1 MQAIQPKKSLRVK
14 MLSVIGGVVVGLM
27 LLISFGI
34 LVQWRSMILQQL
46 QQKAESVTQAFG
58 ISVLDA
64 LIYGENENFQIED
77 LLESY
82 INDLKTKVPSIRSII
97 VSDNQRRVIAHSNPQ
112 MYNRLMD
119 DSLSL
124 RLSQTDRLISGIYKS
139 PSLGWIVETVLP
151 LQISG
156 KRWGVLR
163 IAFDAEPTRQE
174 IGHLFFLLL
183 AITVLLTVA
192 VLLVLRYLIDRTVQ
206 SLQVLVKA
214 MDAMELESGADLSLP
229 EREDEV
235 GALIRHFEMLR
246 KRLAASKEQLLL
258 AQKQIYQAEKLAS
271 VGRLASGV
279 AHEINNPL
287 NGIKHCLYA
296 IQKEPENKEQSEKYL
311 QLINEGLEHIES
323 VVQKLLG
330 FSRKSATSDKQVV
343 DLNESVKKVLAL
355 LEYRLNRKQVH
366 LQLDL
371 APKLPKIKGDD
382 GLLKEVIMNLL
393 LNGFD
398 AVAENGHL
406 TVQTV
411 LQADNRIAMIVKDDG
426 CGMAPEVLDKI
437 FDPFYTTKPA
447 GEGTGLGLSVALGIV
462 EAYGG
467 QITVKSAPGQGSTFT
482 VVLPIGEKHENI
494 AH

>member
-1 MQAIQPKKSLRVK
+1 MQSTPRKKSLRIK
-14 MLSVIGGVVVGLM
+14 MLSVIGGVVIGLM
-27 LLISFGI
+27 LLISSGI
-34 LVQWRSMILQQL
+34 LIQWRSMILQQL
-46 QQKAESVTQAFG
+46 QQNAESITQAFG

-64 LIYGENENFQIED
+64 LIYGENENFQVED

-82 INDLKTKVPSIRSII
+82 ISDLKAKVPAIRSIVI
-97 VSDNQRRVIAHSNPQ
+97 SDNQRRVIAHSSPQ
-112 MYNRLMD
+112 MYNRVLN

-124 RLSQTDRLISGIYKS
+124 RLSRTNRLISGIYKS

-151 LQISG
+151 LQIAG

-163 IAFDAEPTRQE
+163 IAFDAESTRRE
-174 IGHLFFLLL
+174 IGHLFLLLL

-296 IQKEPENKEQSEKYL
+296 IQKEPENRELVEKYL
-311 QLINEGLEHIES
+311 QLMNEGLEHIEA

-330 FSRKSATSDKQVV
+330 FSRKSASTRQAV
-343 DLNESVKKVLAL
+343 DLNESVRKVLAL
-355 LEYRLNRKQVH
+355 LEYRLNRKQVD

-371 APKLPKIKGDD
+371 AQDLPEINGDD

-393 LNGFD
+393 LNSFD
-398 AVAENGHL
+398 AVAENGRIA
-406 TVQTV
+406 VKTV
-411 LQADNRIAMIVKDDG
+411 LQTDNRVALIVKDDG
-426 CGMAPEVLDKI
+426 TGMAPEVLDKI

-462 EAYGG
+462 EAHGG
-467 QITVKSAPGQGSTFT
+467 QITAQSTPGQGSTFT
-482 VVLPIGEKHENI
+482 VVLPIGDKHEDI

>member
-1 MQAIQPKKSLRVK
+1 MQSTPRKKSLRIK
-14 MLSVIGGVVVGLM
+14 MLSVIGGVVIGLM

-34 LVQWRSMILQQL
+34 LIQWRSMILQQL
-46 QQKAESVTQAFG
+46 QQNAESITQAFG

-64 LIYGENENFQIED
+64 LIYGENENFQVED

-82 INDLKTKVPSIRSII
+82 ISDLKAKVPAIRSIVI
-97 VSDNQRRVIAHSNPQ
+97 SDNQRRVIAHSNPQ
-112 MYNRLMD
+112 MYNRVLN

-151 LQISG
+151 LRISG

-163 IAFDAEPTRQE
+163 IAFDAESTRRE
-174 IGHLFFLLL
+174 IGHLFLLLL

-296 IQKEPENKEQSEKYL
+296 IQKEPENRELVEKYL
-311 QLINEGLEHIES
+311 QLMNEGLEHIEA

-330 FSRKSATSDKQVV
+330 FSRKSASTRQAV
-343 DLNESVKKVLAL
+343 DLNESVRKVLAL
-355 LEYRLNRKQVH
+355 LEYRLNRKQVD

-371 APKLPKIKGDD
+371 APDLPEINGDD

-393 LNGFD
+393 LNSFD
-398 AVAENGHL
+398 AVAENGHIA
-406 TVQTV
+406 VKTV
-411 LQADNRIAMIVKDDG
+411 LQTDNRVALIVKDDG
-426 CGMAPEVLDKI
+426 SGMAPEVLDKI

-462 EAYGG
+462 EAHGG
-467 QITVKSAPGQGSTFT
+467 QIMAQSTPGQGSTFT
-482 VVLPIGEKHENI
+482 VVLPIGDKHEDI

>member
-1 MQAIQPKKSLRVK
+1 M
-14 MLSVIGGVVVGLM
+14 
-27 LLISFGI
+27 
-34 LVQWRSMILQQL
+34 
-46 QQKAESVTQAFG
+46 
-58 ISVLDA
+58 
-64 LIYGENENFQIED
+64 
-77 LLESY
+77 
-82 INDLKTKVPSIRSII
+82 
-97 VSDNQRRVIAHSNPQ
+97 
-112 MYNRLMD
+112 
-119 DSLSL
+119 
-124 RLSQTDRLISGIYKS
+124 
-139 PSLGWIVETVLP
+139 
-151 LQISG
+151 
-156 KRWGVLR
+156 
-163 IAFDAEPTRQE
+163 
-174 IGHLFFLLL
+174 
-183 AITVLLTVA
+183 LTVA

-426 CGMAPEVLDKI
+426 CGMAPDVLDKI

-462 EAYGG
+462 EAHGG

-482 VVLPIGEKHENI
+482 VVLPIGDKHENI

>member
-1 MQAIQPKKSLRVK
+1 MQSTPRKKSLRIK
-14 MLSVIGGVVVGLM
+14 MLSVIGGVVIGLM

-34 LVQWRSMILQQL
+34 LIQWRSMILQQL
-46 QQKAESVTQAFG
+46 QQNAESITQAFG

-64 LIYGENENFQIED
+64 LIYGENENFQVED

-82 INDLKTKVPSIRSII
+82 ISDLKAKVPAIRSIVI
-97 VSDNQRRVIAHSNPQ
+97 SDNRRRVIAHSNPQ
-112 MYNRLMD
+112 MYNRVLN

-151 LQISG
+151 LRIFG

-163 IAFDAEPTRQE
+163 IAFDAESTRRE
-174 IGHLFFLLL
+174 IGHLFLLLL

-296 IQKEPENKEQSEKYL
+296 IQKEPENRELVEKYL
-311 QLINEGLEHIES
+311 QLMNEGLEHIEA

-330 FSRKSATSDKQVV
+330 FSRKSASTRQAV
-343 DLNESVKKVLAL
+343 DLNESVRKVLAL
-355 LEYRLNRKQVH
+355 LEYRLNRKQVD

-371 APKLPKIKGDD
+371 APDLPEINGDD

-393 LNGFD
+393 LNSFD
-398 AVAENGHL
+398 AVAENGHIAVKTAL
-406 TVQTV
+406 QT
-411 LQADNRIAMIVKDDG
+411 DNRVVLIVKDDG
-426 CGMAPEVLDKI
+426 SGMAPEVLDKI

-462 EAYGG
+462 EAHGG
-467 QITVKSAPGQGSTFT
+467 QITAQSTPGQGSTFT
-482 VVLPIGEKHENI
+482 VVLPIGDKHEDI

>member
-1 MQAIQPKKSLRVK
+1 MQSTPRKKSLRIK
-14 MLSVIGGVVVGLM
+14 MLSVIGGVVIGLM

-34 LVQWRSMILQQL
+34 LIQWRSMILQQL
-46 QQKAESVTQAFG
+46 QQNAESITQAFG

-64 LIYGENENFQIED
+64 LIYGENENFQVED

-82 INDLKTKVPSIRSII
+82 ISDLKAKVPAIRSIVI
-97 VSDNQRRVIAHSNPQ
+97 SDNQRRVIAHSSPQ
-112 MYNRLMD
+112 MYNRVLN

-124 RLSQTDRLISGIYKS
+124 RLSRTNRLISGIYKS

-151 LQISG
+151 LQIAG

-163 IAFDAEPTRQE
+163 IAFDAESTRRE
-174 IGHLFFLLL
+174 IGHLFLLLL

-296 IQKEPENKEQSEKYL
+296 IQKEPENKELVEKYL
-311 QLINEGLEHIES
+311 QLMNEGLEHIEA

-330 FSRKSATSDKQVV
+330 FSRKSASTRQAV
-343 DLNESVKKVLAL
+343 DLNESVRKVLAL
-355 LEYRLNRKQVH
+355 LEYRLNRKQVD

-371 APKLPKIKGDD
+371 TPDLPEINGDD

-393 LNGFD
+393 LNSFD
-398 AVAENGHL
+398 AVAENGHIA
-406 TVQTV
+406 VKTV
-411 LQADNRIAMIVKDDG
+411 LQTDNRVALIVKDDG
-426 CGMAPEVLDKI
+426 SGMAPEVLDKI

-462 EAYGG
+462 EAHGG
-467 QITVKSAPGQGSTFT
+467 QITAQSTPGQGSTFT
-482 VVLPIGEKHENI
+482 VVLPIGDKHEDI